1 MGVEGRGRR
10 RALTFGRALASGRFC
25 GARTFKLFMVN
36 FYMETLSRS
45 APLLLETKHPKKRNG
60 ATPFSS
66 TPQPN
71 KP

>member
-36 FYMETLSRS
+36 FYIETLGVD
-45 APLLLETKHPKKRNG
+45 PLL
-60 ATPFSS
+60 FF
-66 TPQPN
+66 
-71 KP
+71 